1 MNELEKA
8 EIKGTTRTIIGTI
21 ILILIVVNAIF
32 INNKWLSTFLFG
44 FVISQLIESIIDF
57 IISDIS
63 FKKIRKQLDEMYK
76 DDETYQKLFKGS
88 NRK

>member
-8 EIKGTTRTIIGTI
+8 EIKGTARMIIGTI

-32 INNKWLSTFLFG
+32 INNKWLSTFSFG

-63 FKKIRKQLDEMYK
+63 WKKIRKQLDEMYK
-76 DDETYQKLFKGS
+76 DDETYNKLFK
-88 NRK
+88 KH

>member
-1 MNELEKA
+1 MSELEKA
-8 EIKGTTRTIIGTI
+8 EIKHIARMIIGTI

-32 INNKWLSTFLFG
+32 INSKWLSTFSFG

-63 FKKIRKQLDEMYK
+63 WKKLRKQLDEMYK
-76 DDETYQKLFKGS
+76 DDKTYNKLFK
-88 NRK
+88 R